1 MDSQLSLPGLNVHII
16 EMGSLDS
23 LSGQAFSV
31 LNFWDCRPSDLLDL
45 QCSEA
50 EFEEGKTLSLSFQGS
65 LGRHLVVREAG
76 RHCVAMGPLGT

>member
-16 EMGSLDS
+16 EMGSLDF
-23 LSGQAFSV
+23 LSSQAFSV
-31 LNFWDCRPSDLLDL
+31 LNFWDCCPSDLLDL

-65 LGRHLVVREAG
+65 LGRRLVVGEAG
-76 RHCVAMGPLGT
+76 RHCAAMGPLGA